1 MYIIRN
7 ALKCIGRSK
16 GRNIL
21 IGIIVLV
28 IAVSACIGLSIRQ
41 AAQSAKEE
49 TLSGMTVTAT
59 ISIDRQAMMGN
70 MGGFDGG
77 GFDKRGFADKMTA
90 TESLTLSDY
99 QKYAQADSV
108 QDFYYTVTASLNG
121 TDEFEAVT
129 SDQEETAAG
138 STSNGM
144 TGLRGGMGGFS
155 DGTEK
160 TNRGGFEKIENMFG
174 KNAANYVSEI
184 NSAMNFTV
192 VLQMLGIAVLLTLV
206 AGAVSMLFV
215 MRYEPLKI
223 LANRD

>member
-70 MGGFDGG
+70 MGGFMMG
-77 GFDKRGFADKMTA
+77 KRDMNSGDF
-90 TESLTLSDY
+90 SIVGYSSD
-99 QKYAQADSV
+99 
-108 QDFYYTVTASLNG
+108 
-121 TDEFEAVT
+121 
-129 SDQEETAAG
+129 
-138 STSNGM
+138 
-144 TGLRGGMGGFS
+144 
-155 DGTEK
+155 
-160 TNRGGFEKIENMFG
+160 
-174 KNAANYVSEI
+174 
-184 NSAMNFTV
+184 SAMTSFIDGDT
-192 VLQMLGIAVLLTLV
+192 QDEIMQIFRTLADQGKCVILVSHSPQV
-206 AGAVSMLFV
+206 ASMCDET
-215 MRYEPLKI
+215 YELKPQTKGKK
-223 LANRD
+223 

>member
-70 MGGFDGG
+70 MGGFLMGKRDMNSGDFSVVGYSSDIAMTSFIDGDTQDEIMQI
-77 GFDKRGFADKMTA
+77 FRTLADQGKCVILV
-90 TESLTLSDY
+90 SHSP
-99 QKYAQADSV
+99 QV
-108 QDFYYTVTASLNG
+108 ASMC
-121 TDEFEAVT
+121 DETYELKPQT
-129 SDQEETAAG
+129 
-138 STSNGM
+138 
-144 TGLRGGMGGFS
+144 
-155 DGTEK
+155 K
-160 TNRGGFEKIENMFG
+160 G
-174 KNAANYVSEI
+174 K
-184 NSAMNFTV
+184 
-192 VLQMLGIAVLLTLV
+192 
-206 AGAVSMLFV
+206 
-215 MRYEPLKI
+215 K
-223 LANRD
+223 

>member
-77 GFDKRGFADKMTA
+77 GFDKDGFAEMMTA
-90 TESLTLSDY
+90 TEQLTLEDY
-99 QKYAQADSV
+99 KKYAQADSV

-129 SDQEETAAG
+129 SD
-138 STSNGM
+138 STSSDQDGDTSL
-144 TGLRGGMGGFS
+144 TGATALPAS
-155 DGTEK
+155 SSCYLHPTPQPHCQ
-160 TNRGGFEKIENMFG
+160 TNFFFF
-174 KNAANYVSEI
+174 
-184 NSAMNFTV
+184 NF
-192 VLQMLGIAVLLTLV
+192 
-206 AGAVSMLFV
+206 
-215 MRYEPLKI
+215 
-223 LANRD
+223 

>member
-70 MGGFDGG
+70 MGGFMMG
-77 GFDKRGFADKMTA
+77 KRDMNSGDF
-90 TESLTLSDY
+90 SIVGYSSD
-99 QKYAQADSV
+99 
-108 QDFYYTVTASLNG
+108 
-121 TDEFEAVT
+121 
-129 SDQEETAAG
+129 
-138 STSNGM
+138 
-144 TGLRGGMGGFS
+144 
-155 DGTEK
+155 
-160 TNRGGFEKIENMFG
+160 
-174 KNAANYVSEI
+174 
-184 NSAMNFTV
+184 SAMTSFIDGDTQDEIIQIFRSLAEQGKCV
-192 VLQMLGIAVLLTLV
+192 ILV
-206 AGAVSMLFV
+206 SHSPQVASMCDET
-215 MRYEPLKI
+215 YELKPQ
-223 LANRD
+223 NKSKK

>member
-70 MGGFDGG
+70 MGGFMMGKRDMNSGDFSVVGYSSDIAMTSFIDGDTQDEIMQI
-77 GFDKRGFADKMTA
+77 FRTLADQGKCVILV
-90 TESLTLSDY
+90 SHSP
-99 QKYAQADSV
+99 QV
-108 QDFYYTVTASLNG
+108 ASMC
-121 TDEFEAVT
+121 DETYELKPQT
-129 SDQEETAAG
+129 
-138 STSNGM
+138 
-144 TGLRGGMGGFS
+144 
-155 DGTEK
+155 K
-160 TNRGGFEKIENMFG
+160 G
-174 KNAANYVSEI
+174 K
-184 NSAMNFTV
+184 
-192 VLQMLGIAVLLTLV
+192 
-206 AGAVSMLFV
+206 
-215 MRYEPLKI
+215 K
-223 LANRD
+223 

>member
-70 MGGFDGG
+70 MGGFMMG
-77 GFDKRGFADKMTA
+77 KRDMNSGDF
-90 TESLTLSDY
+90 SIVGYSSD
-99 QKYAQADSV
+99 
-108 QDFYYTVTASLNG
+108 
-121 TDEFEAVT
+121 
-129 SDQEETAAG
+129 
-138 STSNGM
+138 
-144 TGLRGGMGGFS
+144 
-155 DGTEK
+155 
-160 TNRGGFEKIENMFG
+160 
-174 KNAANYVSEI
+174 
-184 NSAMNFTV
+184 SAMTSFIDGDT
-192 VLQMLGIAVLLTLV
+192 QDEIMQIFRTLADQGKCVILVSHSPQV
-206 AGAVSMLFV
+206 ASMCD
-215 MRYEPLKI
+215 ETNELKPQTKGKK
-223 LANRD
+223 

>member
-70 MGGFDGG
+70 MGGFMMG
-77 GFDKRGFADKMTA
+77 KRDMNSGDF
-90 TESLTLSDY
+90 SVVGYSSD
-99 QKYAQADSV
+99 
-108 QDFYYTVTASLNG
+108 
-121 TDEFEAVT
+121 
-129 SDQEETAAG
+129 
-138 STSNGM
+138 
-144 TGLRGGMGGFS
+144 
-155 DGTEK
+155 
-160 TNRGGFEKIENMFG
+160 
-174 KNAANYVSEI
+174 
-184 NSAMNFTV
+184 SAMTSFIDGDT
-192 VLQMLGIAVLLTLV
+192 QDEIMQIFRTLADQGKCVILVSHSPQV
-206 AGAVSMLFV
+206 ASMCD
-215 MRYEPLKI
+215 ETNELKPQTKGKK
-223 LANRD
+223 